1 MTDFPATTTATTT
14 TTTTMT
20 TTTTTGRSVVAVVP
34 VRAGALCAGGAE
46 ALAEALSAGG
56 AGGAGIIV
64 VQHGA
69 DLTDDVCGYLSDRVR
84 VVECGDFAPGRWS
97 HQLAPLV
104 EHARVVLLPGSPD
117 GRDLA
122 PRIAARL
129 GRPLLAGALQVTAEQ
144 VSVPRAFGAELH
156 RFATDSPVVA
166 TLQVGVRGVAD
177 GEISGASAEA
187 TRHQIE
193 PSAIPDVSA
202 DVPAD
207 MSRDVRVEKV
217 HEPDVATMDLAEAP
231 RIMGGGA
238 GLAAAEDFRLLG
250 AVAEALGAAMGATRV
265 ITDRGWVHHD
275 RQIGTTGV
283 IVDPDL
289 YLAWGISGA
298 VQHTAGLGHPA
309 HIISINTDPHCPMMQ
324 LADLGIVSDAPA
336 VLQALAERLTEPD
349 A

>member
-1 MTDFPATTTATTT
+1 MTDFPAMTTT
-14 TTTTMT
+14 TTTTT
-20 TTTTTGRSVVAVVP
+20 TITTTGRSVIALVP
-34 VRAGALCAGGAE
+34 VRAGELCAGGAE
-46 ALAEALSAGG
+46 ALAEALG

-64 VQHGA
+64 VQHDA
-69 DLTDDVCGYLSDRVR
+69 DLTSDVCGYLSDRVR
-84 VVECGDFAPGRWS
+84 AVKCGDFAPGRWS

-104 EHARVVLLPGSPD
+104 EDTRVVLLPGSPD

-166 TLQVGVRGVAD
+166 TLQVGVRGVAE
-177 GEISGASAEA
+177 GEISGASAGA
-187 TRHQIE
+187 SRHEIE
-193 PSAIPDVSA
+193 PSALADVPGDVP

-207 MSRDVRVEKV
+207 MPRDVRVEKV

-238 GLAAAEDFRLLG
+238 GLAAAEDFERLG
-250 AVAEALGAAMGATRV
+250 AVAEVLGAAMGATRV

-336 VLQALAERLTEPD
+336 VLQALAERLTDPD
-349 A
+349 AR